1 MEKEKKAGVESSN
14 TVTIQTPEAKCTDA
28 AGARAKYDESAK
40 IILSHKQFLARI
52 LKETVAE
59 LSGFS
64 IEKIIMECLTEKPAI
79 SAVPVDRDDI
89 PPKIESQNTEDT
101 TMTEG
106 KNFFD
111 LKFNLRVPGD
121 DKEIGL
127 IINLESQKDEVKY
140 PLEKRG
146 LYYIGRLLS
155 SQKGYVFK
163 NDHYEKL
170 RKVYSIWIC
179 MNVTR
184 DKQNTVTVYNL
195 NEHDIIGARKAKK
208 EDFDL
213 ICMVMIGLGDPK
225 EAEHGSMLKLLDVLF
240 SDKIEVKE
248 KMDLLETKCG
258 IRMKD
263 NKLAEEVET
272 MCNLGQGIYERGL
285 EQGLEQGEKRKAI
298 EAAVNFLKLG
308 KNSVEDI
315 AMCTDLSVEE
325 VKRLESEMCS
335 MA

>member
-1 MEKEKKAGVESSN
+1 MEKEKKADGVSCK
-14 TVTIQTPEAKCTDA
+14 TITIQTPEAQCIDA
-28 AGARAKYDESAK
+28 AGSRAKYDESAK

-52 LKETVAE
+52 LKETV
-59 LSGFS
+59 
-64 IEKIIMECLTEKPAI
+64 
-79 SAVPVDRDDI
+79 
-89 PPKIESQNTEDT
+89 
-101 TMTEG
+101 
-106 KNFFD
+106 
-111 LKFNLRVPGD
+111 
-121 DKEIGL
+121 
-127 IINLESQKDEVKY
+127 EVKY

-163 NDHYEKL
+163 NDHYENL

-179 MNVTR
+179 INVTR

-195 NEHDIIGARKAKK
+195 KEHDIIGARKAKK
-208 EDFDL
+208 EDYDL
-213 ICMVMIGLGDPK
+213 ISMVMIGLGDPK
-225 EAEHGSMLKLLDVLF
+225 ETENGSMLKLLDVLF

-308 KNSVEDI
+308 KNSIEDI

-325 VKRLESEMCS
+325 VKRLESEMCTT
-335 MA
+335 A